1 MSEVLLIEPVVRL
14 CAIIT
19 RFDEA
24 REWAIDRIER
34 TWGPVAS
41 ESPAI
46 PFEAGR
52 FYSDAMGRDL
62 TKVIVAVEAFA
73 DPAGL
78 ADWKHE
84 TNAWESEYAK
94 LSDHDVKRPLNMDS
108 GYLSQAKL
116 VLATTKDRDHRIYLR
131 DGIFA
136 EVTLNYVGKRWIHH
150 RWSYPSYR
158 TEGIADFA
166 MQCRGRL
173 REYLLETG
181 QIRRRESRNTL
192 ATENQTP

>member
-1 MSEVLLIEPVVRL
+1 MSEVLLIEPVIRM

-24 REWAIDRIER
+24 RQWAIDRIEKS
-34 TWGPVAS
+34 WGVIHRQ
-41 ESPAI
+41 SPAI

-52 FYSDAMGRDL
+52 FYAETMGSGL
-62 TKVIVAVEAFA
+62 SKVIVEVEQFA

-78 ADWKHE
+78 ADWKLE
-84 TNAWESEYAK
+84 TNRWEAEYAE
-94 LSDHDVKRPLNMDS
+94 LTNHGVERPLNLDA

-131 DGIFA
+131 DGMFA
-136 EVTLNYVGKRWIHH
+136 EVTLNYVAKAWIHH

-158 TEGIADFA
+158 TDEIAAFA
-166 MQCRGRL
+166 MQCRQRL
-173 REYLLETG
+173 REHLQSTG
-181 QIRRRESRNTL
+181 QIRRRQPRR
-192 ATENQTP
+192 